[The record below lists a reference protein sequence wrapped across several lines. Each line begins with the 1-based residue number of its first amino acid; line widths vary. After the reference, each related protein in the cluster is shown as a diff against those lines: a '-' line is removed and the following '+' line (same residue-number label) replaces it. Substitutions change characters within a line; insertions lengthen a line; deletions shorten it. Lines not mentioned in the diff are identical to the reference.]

1 MNPYNYALSLRTT
14 HPTMSGSE
22 LSNLIGLEAEI
33 VHNVGEQRR
42 TSTNQML
49 DGIYHKSYCS
59 FKLVDGPEPALL
71 ESIRTWNDHLATKR
85 AELAKILSTGGIIEY
100 FVGVFLDKN
109 IGIEL
114 EANDMK
120 RLSDLGIRVALD
132 IYPKG

>member
-1 MNPYNYALSLRTT
+1 
-14 HPTMSGSE
+14 
-22 LSNLIGLEAEI
+22 
-33 VHNVGEQRR
+33 
-42 TSTNQML
+42 ML